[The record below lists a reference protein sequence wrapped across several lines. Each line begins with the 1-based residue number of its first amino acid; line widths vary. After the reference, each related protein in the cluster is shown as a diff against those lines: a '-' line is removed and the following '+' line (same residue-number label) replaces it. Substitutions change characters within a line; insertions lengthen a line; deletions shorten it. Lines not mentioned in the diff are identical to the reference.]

1 MTGAAKDVMTG
12 PPAQDTD
19 DAAWITI
26 ETPFNGAS
34 LRSFLDDVERLYRIN
49 PMLEFD
55 EWRQDDE
62 NRFWLSAKNLSNG
75 RRIETFLTVGST
87 EDGLMVRYSDGLRRS
102 TYFRIE
108 DRPDGNANL
117 IVTDDYSGTSI
128 EEREARIDE
137 VDKSLVQWG
146 QALHQYMHRWQR
158 WSRVPGWQYYMR
170 RIWQPMK
177 PMARRITFI
186 LIVLTAAEFV
196 LFLIFFTIFRL
207 ELHKYID

>member
-1 MTGAAKDVMTG
+1 MTGAAKDAMTE
-12 PPAQDTD
+12 PPAQDRD
-19 DAAWITI
+19 DAAWMTI
-26 ETPFNGAS
+26 ETPFERAS
-34 LRSFLDDVERLYRIN
+34 LRLFLDDVERLYRIN

-62 NRFWLSAKNLSNG
+62 NRFRLSAKNLSNG
-75 RRIETFLTVGST
+75 RRLETFLTVDRT

-102 TYFRIE
+102 TSFRIK

-117 IVTDDYSGTSI
+117 IVTDDYSGTPI
-128 EEREARIDE
+128 EEREARINE
-137 VDKSLVQWG
+137 VDKSLVQWA
-146 QALHQYMHRWQR
+146 QALHQYLHRWKR
-158 WSRVPGWQYYMR
+158 WSRVPGWQFYMR

-196 LFLIFFTIFRL
+196 LFLLFFIIFRL
-207 ELHKYID
+207 ELHKYIG

>member
-1 MTGAAKDVMTG
+1 MTG

-26 ETPFNGAS
+26 ETPFNSAS

-55 EWRQDDE
+55 EWRQDDK
-62 NRFWLSAKNLSNG
+62 NRFRLRAKNLSNG
-75 RRIETFLTVGST
+75 RQLETFLTVDNT

-102 TYFRIE
+102 TCFRIE
-108 DRPDGNANL
+108 ERPDGNANL

-137 VDKSLVQWG
+137 VDKSLAQWG
-146 QALHQYMHRWQR
+146 QALHQYMHRWKR

-186 LIVLTAAEFV
+186 LIVLAAAEFV
-196 LFLIFFTIFRL
+196 VFLFFFTIFAL

>member
-1 MTGAAKDVMTG
+1 MTSRAVKDAITE
-12 PPAQDTD
+12 PPAQDKD

-26 ETPFNGAS
+26 ETPLDSVS
-34 LRSFLDDVERLYRIN
+34 LRSFVDDVERLYRIN

-62 NRFWLSAKNLSNG
+62 NRFKLSAKNLSNG
-75 RRIETFLTVGST
+75 KQLETFLTVGRN

-108 DRPDGNANL
+108 DRPDGGANL
-117 IVTDDYSGTSI
+117 IVTDDYSGTSV

-146 QALHQYMHRWQR
+146 RALHQYLHQWKR
-158 WSRVPGWQYYMR
+158 WSRVPGWQFYMR
-170 RIWQPMK
+170 RVWQPMK

-186 LIVLTAAEFV
+186 LIVITTAEFV
-196 LFLIFFTIFRL
+196 VFLLFFTIFRL
-207 ELHKYID
+207 ELHKYI

>member
-1 MTGAAKDVMTG
+1 MTGAAKDAMIED
-12 PPAQDTD
+12 PAQDRD
-19 DAAWITI
+19 DAAWVTI
-26 ETPFNGAS
+26 KTPFDSAA
-34 LRSFLDDVERLYRIN
+34 LRLFLNDVERLYRIN

-62 NRFWLSAKNLSNG
+62 NRFRLSARNLSNG
-75 RRIETFLTVGST
+75 RQLETFLTVSST
-87 EDGLMVRYSDGLRRS
+87 ADGLMVRYSDGLRRS
-102 TYFRIE
+102 TYFQIE
-108 DRPDGNANL
+108 DRPDGDANL
-117 IVTDDYSGTSI
+117 IVTDNYSGTSK

-146 QALHQYMHRWQR
+146 RALHQYLYRWKR
-158 WSRVPGWQYYMR
+158 WKRVPGWQFYMR

-186 LIVLTAAEFV
+186 LIFLTAAEFV
-196 LFLIFFTIFRL
+196 LFLLFFIIFRL

>member
-1 MTGAAKDVMTG
+1 MTE
-12 PPAQDTD
+12 PPAQNRD
-19 DAAWITI
+19 DSAWMTI
-26 ETPFNGAS
+26 ETPFDGAS

-55 EWRQDDE
+55 EWRQDEE
-62 NRFWLSAKNLSNG
+62 NHFWLSAKNLSNG
-75 RRIETFLTVGST
+75 KQLETFLTVDRT
-87 EDGLMVRYSDGLRRS
+87 ADGLMVHYSDGLRRS

-117 IVTDDYSGTSI
+117 VVTDDYSGASI

-146 QALHQYMHRWQR
+146 RALHQYLHRWKR
-158 WSRVPGWQYYMR
+158 WSRVPGWQFYMR

-177 PMARRITFI
+177 PMARRIAFI
-186 LIVLTAAEFV
+186 LIVLTTAEFV
-196 LFLIFFTIFRL
+196 VFLLFFIIFRL
-207 ELHKYID
+207 ELHKYIG